1 MRRIKKLDHLLAQLR
16 ERIFT
21 PVGGDV
27 PLRFRRALP
36 EERGKALAE
45 SRENWVDVGPDLIW
59 GEPEAYFWFAGT
71 ATVPQEA
78 DGCRLYLRVEAQFGN
93 VMGRSDPQCLVR
105 VDGKVAQGVDG
116 NHRELLLAETARAGT
131 AFDIAIE
138 AGTIENRRQA
148 GFSCH
153 LQIHDLLAETV
164 FYDLSVPL
172 DVARLLQDDD
182 PRRHFILNVIDDAVK
197 VIDFRQG
204 DEARFAAS
212 LERARAVA
220 AAIYD
225 AQDFAE
231 KPVVTVTGHTHIDV
245 AWLWRIRE
253 TRQKMAR
260 SMATALSLMDQYPDY
275 TFMYN
280 QGLLLDYLS
289 EDYPELFDRLKAKHA
304 GGQFEIEGAL
314 WLEPDANVTS
324 GESFIRHI
332 MHGVDYHEQTFGVR
346 PKIMWLPDTFGYAAA
361 LPQLMRLSGIE
372 VFVTHKMSWNDTNRM
387 PNETFWWQGIDGTE
401 VPAYFLTCQPYTS
414 TSIGTTYCPNLKPTH
429 VMGAWR
435 RHGQQD
441 LNKDLWL
448 VYGHGDGGGGP
459 TREMLENI
467 RRMERG
473 IPGCPAVVHGPMAP
487 FFDGLV
493 SRMKAEP
500 MKFPSWVGELY
511 LEFHRGTLTSVAK
524 NKRNNRKAEQELRE
538 LEALAVLA
546 RQRGHVYPA
555 AELHRLWRI
564 VMLNQFHDILPGSS
578 IGQVFDDSDCD
589 YADFVTSAAKLRSEL
604 NGAVLGGE
612 GLAVL
617 NVLPRPRNG
626 LVFLPGETPKI
637 LRTGETSAAT
647 QTLHRADGTLEQAAP
662 LNDLAPLSLT
672 GVSVA
677 DGPVVE
683 GNPALVVSE
692 DRLENAV
699 LSASFD
705 DKGRLVS
712 LFDKR
717 KGRDVIR
724 PGHTGNRLQAYR
736 DMPAQFDAWDI
747 DDSFEDQVWEIDDLV
762 SAEVVET
769 GPYRAA
775 IRFEWRYE
783 NSRIVQVVSLED
795 GAAEIEVDSFI
806 DWHEHNT
813 MIKAAFPV
821 NVSADKTTAEIQF
834 GHVARPT
841 HRNTSWDQARFE
853 TAMHRWVDLSEPGF
867 GLALLNDCKY
877 GYDAKGTDLRLTILR
892 SPTYPWPDADQGE
905 HRFRYAL
912 AVHNGLFEGDGIPA
926 KAEAFN
932 HPLRLTR
939 AAPMTLAEPG
949 AALPA
954 SLFALEGG
962 SVTLESVK
970 QAEDGQGVI
979 VRLWETHG
987 AETSA
992 TLILPPQAGDVA
1004 EVDILEGSPNGITAR
1019 GQSLDLTFRPF
1030 QIRSF
1035 KVAM

>member
-1 MRRIKKLDHLLAQLR
+1 MQRIKKLDHLLAQLR

-21 PVGGDV
+21 RVDGDV

-45 SRENWVDVGPDLIW
+45 TRDKWVEVTEDLIW
-59 GEPEAYFWFAGT
+59 GEPEAYFWFAGI
-71 ATVPQEA
+71 AEVPQEA
-78 DGCRLYLRVEAQFGN
+78 EGCRLYLRVEAQFGN

-105 VDGKVAQGVDG
+105 VNGKVSQGVDG
-116 NHRELLLAETARAGT
+116 NHRELLLSEEAKAGDR
-131 AFDIAIE
+131 FDIAIE
-138 AGTIENRRQA
+138 AGTIESRRQA

-164 FYDLSVPL
+164 FYDLAVPL
-172 DVARLLQDDD
+172 DVARLLQEDD
-182 PRRHFILNVIDDAVK
+182 PRRHFLLNAIDDALK
-197 VIDFRQG
+197 VVDFRAG
-204 DEARFAAS
+204 DAARFAAS
-212 LERARAVA
+212 LEQARAVA
-220 AAIYD
+220 AVIYETK
-225 AQDFAE
+225 DFAD
-231 KPVVTVTGHTHIDV
+231 KPVITVTGHTHIDV

-275 TFMYN
+275 IFMYN
-280 QGLLLDYLS
+280 QGLLLDYLN
-289 EDYPELFDRLKAKHA
+289 EDYPELFDRLKAKHD

-332 MHGVDYHEQTFGVR
+332 MHGVAYHEQTFGVR

-414 TSIGTTYCPNLKPTH
+414 TSIGTTYCPNLKATH

-487 FFDGLV
+487 FFNGLV
-493 SRMKAEP
+493 GRMNAEP
-500 MKFPSWVGELY
+500 DRFPKWVGELY

-524 NKRNNRKAEQELRE
+524 NKRNNRKAEQALRE

-546 RQRGHVYPA
+546 RQKGHAYPA
-555 AELHRLWRI
+555 EELHRLWRI

-578 IGQVFDDSDCD
+578 IGQVFDDSDRD
-589 YADFVTSAAKLRSEL
+589 YADFFCAAENLRRDL
-604 NGAVLGGE
+604 NLAALGAGGQ
-612 GLAVL
+612 AIL
-617 NVLPRPRNG
+617 NVFGRPRSG
-626 LVFLPGETPKI
+626 LVTLAGQTPKV
-637 LRTGETSAAT
+637 LKTGDMSATT
-647 QTLHRADGTLEQAAP
+647 QTVHRADGSVEQAAP
-662 LNDLAPLSLT
+662 VAGLAPLSLT
-672 GVSVA
+672 
-677 DGPVVE
+677 PVM
-683 GNPALVVSE
+683 VSE
-692 DRLENAV
+692 GPDIPGSSELIVSETRLENAV
-699 LSASFD
+699 LAVRFD
-705 DKGRLVS
+705 DKGRILS

-717 KGRDVIR
+717 KDREVLMRGRV
-724 PGHTGNRLQAYR
+724 GNRLQAYR

-762 SAEVVET
+762 SAEVVEQ

-783 NSRIVQVVSLED
+783 SSRIVQVVSLED
-795 GAAEIEVDSFI
+795 GCAEVEIDSFI
-806 DWHEHNT
+806 DWREHNT
-813 MIKAAFPV
+813 LIKAAFPV
-821 NVSADKTTAEIQF
+821 DVMTDKSTAEIQF
-834 GHVARPT
+834 GHVSRPT

-853 TAMHRWVDLSEPGF
+853 TAMHRWVDVSEPGF

-877 GYDAKGTDLRLTILR
+877 GYDVKGTELRLTILR
-892 SPTYPWPDADQGE
+892 SPTYPWPEADQGE
-905 HRFRYAL
+905 HHFRYAL
-912 AVHNGLFEGDGIPA
+912 AVHHGLFEGEGIPA

-932 HPLRLTR
+932 HPLRLEDAGEADTSLLLDS
-939 AAPMTLAEPG
+939 PD
-949 AALPA
+949 ALI
-954 SLFALEGG
+954 ALEGG
-962 SVTLESVK
+962 SVTVESVK
-970 QAEDGQGVI
+970 QSEDGSGVVI
-979 VRLWETHG
+979 RLWETHG
-987 AETSA
+987 QETA
-992 TLILPPQAGDVA
+992 TELLLPEGVKSLA
-1004 EVDILEGSPNGITAR
+1004 EVDILEREPVRLEAAAGKLPLS
-1019 GQSLDLTFRPF
+1019 FRPF
-1030 QIRSF
+1030 QIRSIRIEI
-1035 KVAM
+1035 